1 MPELISESPLA
12 SCHLALGAR
21 MIPFAG
27 WNLPVEYS
35 GLLAEHKAT
44 RQAAGLFDISH
55 MGQIRA
61 QGKNILSCLES
72 LLANDPAKLKDGE
85 GHYSFITNDH
95 GGVIDDL
102 LVYRLSP
109 DDFFLVVNAS
119 RHNEILQLLKRHEAP
134 QVRFPETQELQPEWL
149 FKVLKRLPFLLK
161 SFKAP
166 HCPQEITSPSSPFL
180 ARMS

>member
-1 MPELISESPLA
+1 MFYLGRKRFARTLTPVPSVLPFETVPDPIAESPLA
-12 SCHLALGAR
+12 SLHAALGAR

-61 QGKNILSCLES
+61 QGKDTLPCLES
-72 LLANDPAKLKDGE
+72 ILANDPAKLKDSE
-85 GHYSFITNDH
+85 GHYSFITNEQ

-102 LVYRLSP
+102 LLYLIS
-109 DDFFLVVNAS
+109 
-119 RHNEILQLLKRHEAP
+119 
-134 QVRFPETQELQPEWL
+134 
-149 FKVLKRLPFLLK
+149 
-161 SFKAP
+161 
-166 HCPQEITSPSSPFL
+166 
-180 ARMS
+180 